1 MERNEI
7 NYRLRPPQ
15 YDFSHLKPYQVKYAG
30 MKAILGSLRALIRPW
45 GAHMSGSQSLGLD
58 KTKLWGVAGLGL
70 DKATAE
76 WF

>member
-1 MERNEI
+1 
-7 NYRLRPPQ
+7 
-15 YDFSHLKPYQVKYAG
+15 

-70 DKATAE
+70 DLSHRKMVSANKSNAHENTTVKGVFWGVLE
-76 WF
+76 L

>member
-1 MERNEI
+1 
-7 NYRLRPPQ
+7 
-15 YDFSHLKPYQVKYAG
+15 

-70 DKATAE
+70 DLSHRKMVLANKSDADDNTTAKE
-76 WF
+76 VFWAVLRL